1 MIIKNVTTADYN
13 KFTNDIATNKTKT
26 EALVDKSAISGSI
39 DNTDLNKKSG
49 NISKKSWIRSRKRQ
63 YNKIAII
70 WFKLF
75 LG

>member
-49 NISKKSWIRSRKRQ
+49 NISKKSWIKSRKRQ

-75 LG
+75 

>member
-1 MIIKNVTTADYN
+1 MIIKNVTAADYN

-49 NISKKSWIRSRKRQ
+49 NISKKSWIKSRKRQ

-75 LG
+75 

>member
-49 NISKKSWIRSRKRQ
+49 NISKKSWIKSRKRQ
-63 YNKIAII
+63 YKKISII

-75 LG
+75 

>member
-49 NISKKSWIRSRKRQ
+49 NISKKSWIKSRKRQ
-63 YNKIAII
+63 YNKISII

-75 LG
+75 

>member
-75 LG
+75 

>member
-49 NISKKSWIRSRKRQ
+49 NISKESWIKSRKRQ

-75 LG
+75 

>member
-13 KFTNDIATNKTKT
+13 KFTNDNATNKTKT

-49 NISKKSWIRSRKRQ
+49 NISKKSWIKSRKRQ

-75 LG
+75 

>member
-49 NISKKSWIRSRKRQ
+49 NISKKSWIKSRKWQ

-75 LG
+75 

>member
-49 NISKKSWIRSRKRQ
+49 NISKKS
-63 YNKIAII
+63 
-70 WFKLF
+70 
-75 LG
+75 

>member
-13 KFTNDIATNKTKT
+13 KFTNDIVTNKTKT

-49 NISKKSWIRSRKRQ
+49 NISKKSWIKSRKRQ

-75 LG
+75 

>member
-1 MIIKNVTTADYN
+1 MIIKNVTAADYN

-75 LG
+75 

>member
-26 EALVDKSAISGSI
+26 EALVDKSAISGSK

-49 NISKKSWIRSRKRQ
+49 NISKKSWIKSRKRQ

-75 LG
+75 

>member
-1 MIIKNVTTADYN
+1 MIIKNITTADYN

-26 EALVDKSAISGSI
+26 EALLDKSAISGSI
-39 DNTDLNKKSG
+39 DNTDLNKKGSD
-49 NISKKSWIRSRKRQ
+49 ISKKDWIKSRKRQ

-75 LG
+75 